1 MTVWFVSRDSA
12 ARSVGADEVADA
24 FVDHGHTV
32 VRTSSRGLLWLEPLV
47 ERVDDDGARIGWS
60 NVTPDAVSSEGVS
73 SNFVGRVEDI
83 DFLARQDRWI
93 FERMGITDPVDPED
107 YLAHGGMVG
116 LRAALEMSASDVVDS
131 VVESGLRG
139 RGGAG
144 FPAGIKW
151 RTVAETP
158 ASPHRGEPA
167 TAAAH
172 KYICVNADEGDSG
185 TYADRMVMEGDP
197 FLLLE
202 GMAIAA

>member
-1 MTVWFVSRDSA
+1 MTVWFVPRDSA

-93 FERMGITDPVDPED
+93 FVRMGIPDPVDP
-107 YLAHGGMVG
+107 
-116 LRAALEMSASDVVDS
+116 
-131 VVESGLRG
+131 
-139 RGGAG
+139 
-144 FPAGIKW
+144 
-151 RTVAETP
+151 
-158 ASPHRGEPA
+158 
-167 TAAAH
+167 
-172 KYICVNADEGDSG
+172 
-185 TYADRMVMEGDP
+185 
-197 FLLLE
+197 
-202 GMAIAA
+202 